1 MAASDNGF
9 LLLDAGLNLIASNAP
24 ALQILC
30 FPSGPDRIKQP
41 KVFLADRVRT
51 SLLDH
56 RNQDS
61 PNFVSEF
68 RSGSVVIFARAFNW
82 TVTDNIRFSPLSLFC
97 WSAMP

>member
-56 RNQDS
+56 RNQEQPELCQRVPIGEAS
-61 PNFVSEF
+61 LYLQE
-68 RSGSVVIFARAFNW
+68 
-82 TVTDNIRFSPLSLFC
+82 LSTGR
-97 WSAMP
+97 